1 MPSTL
6 DLDITSAGLLALV
19 SHATRRAD
27 LDTIPGSLFGGD
39 TLKIFLKKEKFP
51 GIQGF
56 CSRGDMKTTEQVY
69 ICTYA
74 IECTHAGADA
84 NKGFFV
90 FPGLWTRVPSCR
102 GLGPSCRSLA

>member
-39 TLKIFLKKEKFP
+39 TFLLLKKKKTNTEA
-51 GIQGF
+51 GF
-56 CSRGDMKTTEQVY
+56 SAT
-69 ICTYA
+69 
-74 IECTHAGADA
+74 
-84 NKGFFV
+84 FFS
-90 FPGLWTRVPSCR
+90 F
-102 GLGPSCRSLA
+102 